1 MHKAQIQ
8 DYLDLRLFCIYFWKK
23 ENNIMKFSTQLI
35 HGGNSEDPLT
45 GAVSTPIYRTSTF
58 HQHVL
63 GGNPKWEYS
72 RTGNPTRA
80 SLEKLIAQLEH
91 GKAGFAFASG
101 SAAIHAV
108 FSLFSAGDHFV
119 VGSDVYG
126 GTFRLIN
133 KVLKRFGL
141 TFTVVDMRDLT
152 AVEKAIQNNT
162 VAIYFETPTNPLL
175 QIADIKAIATI
186 AKKHEIRTI
195 VDNTFATPYN
205 QQPLTLG
212 ADIVVHS
219 ATKYLGGHSDVVA
232 GLAVTS
238 DDELASQLAFLQNS
252 IGSTLGPDDSWLLQ
266 RGIKTLSARM
276 RVHQENADAVI
287 KFLQQDSHVAKIYYP
302 GLKDFTGHEVAAAQM
317 RNFGAM
323 ISFELTA
330 GLDAKKFVESLR
342 LIDLAESL
350 GGIESLIEVPAV
362 MTHGSIPRE
371 IRLQNG
377 IKDEL
382 IRLSVGIEDAE
393 DIVDDLKQAL
403 AKLD

>member
-1 MHKAQIQ
+1 
-8 DYLDLRLFCIYFWKK
+8 
-23 ENNIMKFSTQLI
+23 MKFDTQLI
-35 HGGNSEDPLT
+35 HGGNSEDPAT
-45 GAVSTPIYRTSTF
+45 GAVSTPIYRSSTF

-63 GGNPKWEYS
+63 GGEPKWEYA

-80 SLEKLIAQLEH
+80 SLEKLIAQIEH
-91 GKAGFAFASG
+91 GTAGFAFASG

-108 FSLFSAGDHFV
+108 FSLFSQGDHFI

-141 TFTVVDMRDLT
+141 KFTVVDMQDHT
-152 AVEKAIQNNT
+152 AIENAIEDDT

-175 QIADIKAIATI
+175 QIADIEAIAAI
-186 AKKHEIRTI
+186 AKKHGVKTI

-205 QQPLTLG
+205 QQPLTRG

-219 ATKYLGGHSDVVA
+219 ATKYLGGHSDLVA
-232 GLAVTS
+232 GLAVTN
-238 DDELASQLAFLQNS
+238 DDSIAEQLAFLQNS
-252 IGSTLGPDDSWLLQ
+252 IGSVLGPDDSWLLQ
-266 RGIKTLSARM
+266 RGMKTLSARM
-276 RVHQENADAVI
+276 RIHQENADRVVNL
-287 KFLQQDSHVAKIYYP
+287 LQNDDHIDKIYYP
-302 GLKDFTGHEVAAAQM
+302 GLSDFPGHEVAAKQM

-323 ISFELTA
+323 ISFELEE
-330 GLDAKKFVESLR
+330 GLDAKQFVENLR

-371 IRLQNG
+371 IRLKNG

-382 IRLSVGIEDAE
+382 IRLSVGIEDYE
-393 DIVDDLKQAL
+393 DIIADLRQAL
-403 AKLD
+403 NKLD

>member
-1 MHKAQIQ
+1 
-8 DYLDLRLFCIYFWKK
+8 
-23 ENNIMKFSTQLI
+23 MKFNTLLI
-35 HGGNSEDPLT
+35 HGGNSEDPTT
-45 GAVSTPIYRTSTF
+45 GAVSTPIYRSSTF

-63 GGNPKWEYS
+63 GGEPKWEYS

-80 SLEKLIAQLEH
+80 SLEKLMAELE
-91 GKAGFAFASG
+91 GGLAGFAFASG

-108 FSLFSAGDHFV
+108 FSLYSAGDHFV

-141 TFTVVDMRDLT
+141 EFTVVDMQDLA
-152 AVEKAIQNNT
+152 AVEAAIQDNT
-162 VAIYFETPTNPLL
+162 VAIYLETPTNPLL
-175 QIADIKAIATI
+175 QIADLAAIAKI
-186 AKKHEIRTI
+186 AKAHRVKTI

-205 QQPLTLG
+205 QKPLQLG

-219 ATKYLGGHSDVVA
+219 ATKYLNGHSDLVA
-232 GLAVTS
+232 GIAVTN
-238 DDELASQLAFLQNS
+238 DQEIADQLAFLQNS

-266 RGIKTLSARM
+266 RGIKTLGARM
-276 RVHQENADAVI
+276 RVHHENTAAVVD
-287 KFLQQDSHVAKIYYP
+287 FLEKDPRVARVLYP
-302 GLKDFTGHEVAAAQM
+302 GLASHPGHEIAAKQM
-317 RNFGAM
+317 KHFGAM
-323 ISFELTA
+323 VSFELQE
-330 GLDAKKFVESLR
+330 GLSAKQFVESLKV
-342 LIDLAESL
+342 IDLAESL

-382 IRLSVGIEDAE
+382 IRLSVGLEDPDDLIA
-393 DIVDDLKQAL
+393 DLKQG
-403 AKLD
+403 LDQLN

>member
-1 MHKAQIQ
+1 
-8 DYLDLRLFCIYFWKK
+8 
-23 ENNIMKFSTQLI
+23 MKFNTLLI
-35 HGGNSEDPLT
+35 HGGNSEDPTT
-45 GAVSTPIYRTSTF
+45 GAVSTPIYRSSTF

-63 GGNPKWEYS
+63 GGEPKWEYS

-80 SLEKLIAQLEH
+80 SLEKLMAELE
-91 GKAGFAFASG
+91 GGLAGFAFASG

-108 FSLFSAGDHFV
+108 FSLYSAGDHFV

-141 TFTVVDMRDLT
+141 EFTVVDMQDFA
-152 AVEKAIQNNT
+152 AVEAAIQDNT
-162 VAIYFETPTNPLL
+162 VAIYLETPTNPLL
-175 QIADIKAIATI
+175 QIADLAAIAKI
-186 AKKHEIRTI
+186 AKAHRVKTI

-205 QQPLTLG
+205 QKPLQLG

-219 ATKYLGGHSDVVA
+219 ATKYLNGHSDLVA
-232 GLAVTS
+232 GIAVTN
-238 DDELASQLAFLQNS
+238 DQEIADQLAFLQNS

-266 RGIKTLSARM
+266 RGIKTLGARM
-276 RVHQENADAVI
+276 RVHHENTAAVVD
-287 KFLQQDSHVAKIYYP
+287 FLEKDPRVARVLYP
-302 GLKDFTGHEVAAAQM
+302 GLASHPGHEIAAKQM
-317 RNFGAM
+317 KHFGAM
-323 ISFELTA
+323 VSFELQE
-330 GLDAKKFVESLR
+330 GLSAKQFVESLKV
-342 LIDLAESL
+342 IDLAESL

-382 IRLSVGIEDAE
+382 IRLSVGLEDPDDLIA
-393 DIVDDLKQAL
+393 DLKQG
-403 AKLD
+403 LDQLN

>member
-1 MHKAQIQ
+1 
-8 DYLDLRLFCIYFWKK
+8 
-23 ENNIMKFSTQLI
+23 MKFNTLLI
-35 HGGNSEDPLT
+35 HGGNSEDPTT
-45 GAVSTPIYRTSTF
+45 GAVSTPIYRSSTF

-63 GGNPKWEYS
+63 GGEPKWEYS

-80 SLEKLIAQLEH
+80 SLEKLMAELE
-91 GKAGFAFASG
+91 GGLAGFAFASG

-108 FSLFSAGDHFV
+108 FSLYSAGDHFV

-141 TFTVVDMRDLT
+141 EFTVVDMQDLA
-152 AVEKAIQNNT
+152 AVEAAIQDNT
-162 VAIYFETPTNPLL
+162 VAIYLETPTNPLL
-175 QIADIKAIATI
+175 QIADLAAIAKI
-186 AKKHEIRTI
+186 AKAHRVKTI

-205 QQPLTLG
+205 QKPLQLG

-219 ATKYLGGHSDVVA
+219 ATKYLNGHSD
-232 GLAVTS
+232 LVTN
-238 DDELASQLAFLQNS
+238 DQEIADQLAFLQNS

-266 RGIKTLSARM
+266 RGIKTLGARM
-276 RVHQENADAVI
+276 RVHHENTAAVVD
-287 KFLQQDSHVAKIYYP
+287 FLEKDPRVARVLYP
-302 GLKDFTGHEVAAAQM
+302 GLASHPGHEIAAKQM
-317 RNFGAM
+317 KHFGAM
-323 ISFELTA
+323 VSFELQE
-330 GLDAKKFVESLR
+330 GLSAKQFVESLKV
-342 LIDLAESL
+342 IDLAESL

-382 IRLSVGIEDAE
+382 IRLSVGLEDPDDLIA
-393 DIVDDLKQAL
+393 DLKQG
-403 AKLD
+403 LDQLN